1 MKRKL
6 AAQNMMGLFKS
17 LLDTLADPIVI
28 VNHNGVI
35 VWVNRAWREFAGQ
48 NGGNQATQAGEGLNY
63 FTVCE
68 QAVRSGDEL
77 AGEALRGVKRVLGG
91 EAENFTL
98 VYPCHS
104 PDEERW
110 YRMGVVRLSGQEGMV
125 IITHHNIS
133 EQVKLEAVLNEGNQ
147 QINQQR
153 QEINLQLQA
162 LSATANGIVITDR
175 DGNIQWIN
183 PAMTNLT
190 GYSLEEVLGKNPR
203 LFNSGRQ
210 DVTFYRK
217 MWNTI
222 ISGRVWRGE
231 MINRRKDGS
240 LYFEDMTITPLRADG
255 KEITHF
261 VAVKQDVSERVRQES
276 VLYTS
281 EERFRTLVDSLPDIV
296 FTLDHEERHTGV
308 YGQWL
313 KNFNVSAEMFL
324 GKTAIDLFGAEA
336 GEVHHLANRKA
347 LGGENVVYDWQYSDE
362 KGEHYIQTHLTPL
375 RDRDNRIQGIV
386 GVGRDITVLEQAEQ
400 RLREYARE
408 LEKLNEIAE
417 HLIQI
422 EDPEALFDWLTRQLA
437 HYFQAEKVLVALV
450 NPQNGILEAQSPAYG
465 VADDQLKQFAHSV
478 AEGSKVWNFRSQGAL
493 VVNQPDQIPEG
504 FQQLAD
510 LFTVRN
516 VLASQFLIRDRFG
529 GLVVVINKKGSFS
542 LQDVQFLGIVAR
554 EAGVLLA
561 RLQLFARQQAQLNEL
576 KVLHQV
582 AVAGSV
588 STTEDAL
595 IARVTQITG
604 EALFPDNFGVLL
616 VQDDGVTLKPHPS
629 YHGASPEAMGMTF
642 PIGKGSISGLT
653 ALTGQP
659 QRIDDVHHSE
669 DYFDANE
676 KMVSELCVPI
686 RLGEEILGVLN
697 TESREVGAFSEEDER
712 LLTTIAGLLATGI
725 ARLRRENAERQERQ
739 FAEALVASARAV
751 NSTLNIE
758 EIISRI
764 FDEIVIVLPFQAAA
778 LVLFQAGK
786 AIVAH
791 QQGDFGVDLT
801 QLSLYDYLFE
811 EDEPISN
818 VHRFFVRGGK
828 FVCWDSDQ
836 SPLESYK
843 EQIGLMASLKTDSNL
858 IGAILLL
865 QNSLSPFTPRQMNLL
880 TSLVDQ
886 VSIALKNATLYR
898 QTARAAER
906 RTALHRASQEI
917 LAAGFD
923 LEAVF
928 GSIHEA
934 VRAVMPAEAFVISLL
949 DEKEEMIEAVYAVD
963 RGGRSSPQR
972 IAAHT
977 GLSGQVIDANQSVLV
992 HDTEV
997 DKGVFAKAVHFG
1009 SPETIRSVIA
1019 VPIRRQ
1025 DKAVGILSAQSYQP
1039 NVYSPEDIEL
1049 LEMLATHVARVLENA
1064 KLYQETQ
1071 KRARELGALLDT
1083 TLDLAG
1089 ITELDQL
1096 LDQILSRATS
1106 LLNLERGGIYLYD
1119 PDQNNLILV
1128 ATKNLGV
1135 QPGLRMELGES
1146 MSGRVALT
1154 QKPLAIADYST
1165 WEGRSPKYDAY
1176 HYTSSL
1182 DVPMLYHGELVGV
1195 LLATEVYPRFHEFSQ
1210 EEVDLLMMFATH
1222 AAAAVKG
1229 VKLLEQTQRRLK
1241 EMEIIN
1247 LVSKSVRE
1255 ARFLDEL
1262 LSIFLKET
1270 MQALDCENG
1279 GIWMSEPSTGLI
1291 KPVAVEGW
1299 FSELGEQQ
1307 QRLDEGVAG
1316 WVFEHGQPYISREF
1330 YRDELVLESS
1340 RENIPA
1346 GWGGIAIPI
1355 STAYEIFAILFLSF
1369 PMERRI
1375 NQEEVTFL
1383 SLLCEIA
1390 GNAIHRIQLDRQM
1403 ERRIDQLMS
1412 LRTIDNAINASLDLE
1427 LTLNIL
1433 LDQVLAQLKADAADI
1448 LLFEATT
1455 NTLRVAAWRG
1465 FRSTRFN
1472 RLRISLGYGFL
1483 SRVMTDRQLKTA
1495 PNLNDIQLDGVRDET
1510 LRREGLASYVALP
1523 LVAKG
1528 QNVGVL
1534 EVFHRNRRAAMQEE
1548 LDFLETLGG
1557 QAAIAI
1563 NNAALFDE
1571 LQQTNTQLFLAYDAT
1586 LEGWARALEL
1596 RDNETEGHSRR
1607 VSDLTL
1613 RLARAVG
1620 VPDEELAHIR
1630 RGTLLHDIGKMGI
1643 PDEVLHKPGP
1653 LTEAEWEIMKQHPQM
1668 AYHLLKPI
1676 PYLEKAIEIPYSHH
1690 ERWDGSGYPRGL
1702 SGELIPLS
1710 ARIFAVVDV
1719 YDALRSDRPYRKAWS
1734 EEDTLQYL
1742 REQAGVLFD
1751 SRIVEAFLKMIAQ

>member
-6 AAQNMMGLFKS
+6 AAQDMIGLFKS

-35 VWVNRAWREFAGQ
+35 VWVNRAWREFAVQ
-48 NGGNQATQAGEGLNY
+48 NGGNQVTQSGEGLNY

-68 QAVRSGDEL
+68 QAEQGGDPL
-77 AGEALRGVKRVLGG
+77 AGEALRGVQRVLSGN
-91 EAENFTL
+91 ADFFTL
-98 VYPCHS
+98 IYPCHS
-104 PDEERW
+104 PNEERW
-110 YRMGVVRLSGQEGMV
+110 YRMGAVRLSGQEGMAV
-125 IITHHNIS
+125 ITHHNIS
-133 EQVKLEAVLNEGNQ
+133 EQVKMEAVLDEGSQ

-190 GYSLEEVLGKNPR
+190 GYSFEEIVGKNPR

-222 ISGRVWRGE
+222 ISGRVWKGE
-231 MINRRKDGS
+231 LINRRKDGS

-324 GKTAIDLFGAEA
+324 GKTALDLFGAEA
-336 GEVHHLANRKA
+336 GEVHHLANLKA
-347 LGGENVVYDWQYSDE
+347 LKGEDVVYDWQYSDE
-362 KGEHYIQTHLTPL
+362 KGEHYIQTHLSPL

-422 EDPEALFDWLTRQLA
+422 EDAEELYDWLTRQLA
-437 HYFQAEKVLVALV
+437 QYFQAEKVLVALV
-450 NPQNGILEAQSPAYG
+450 NPRNGILEAQSPAFG
-465 VADDQLKQFAHSV
+465 VADDQLKKFAYSV
-478 AEGSKVWNFRSQGAL
+478 LDGSKVWDFRSQGAL
-493 VVNQPDQIPEG
+493 VVNHFDEIPEG
-504 FQQLAD
+504 FQHLAD
-510 LFTVRN
+510 LFDVRN
-516 VLASQFLIRDRFG
+516 VLASQFIIREHFG
-529 GLVVVINKKGSFS
+529 GLVVVLNKRGSFS
-542 LQDVQFLGIVAR
+542 LQDVQFLDIVSR
-554 EAGVLLA
+554 EAGVVLA
-561 RLQLFARQQAQLNEL
+561 RLQLYARQQAQLNEL

-616 VQDDGVTLKPHPS
+616 VQNDGVTLKPHPS
-629 YHGASPEAMGMTF
+629 YHGASPEAMGMAF
-642 PIGKGSISGLT
+642 PIGKGSIAGLT
-653 ALTGQP
+653 AMTGLP

-676 KMVSELCVPI
+676 SMSSELCVPI

-697 TESREVGAFSEEDER
+697 AESREAGAFSEEDER

-725 ARLRRENAERQERQ
+725 ARLRREEAERQERR
-739 FAEALVASARAV
+739 FAEALVASGRAV
-751 NSTLNIE
+751 NSTLDIE

-764 FDEIVIVLPFQAAA
+764 FDEIVIALPFQAAA
-778 LVLFQAGK
+778 LVLFEAGK
-786 AIVAH
+786 VTVAH

-801 QLSLYDYLFE
+801 EFSFYDFLLE
-811 EDEPISN
+811 EEPISR
-818 VHRFFVRGGK
+818 VQRFFLRSGK
-828 FVCWDSDQ
+828 FVRWDSDH
-836 SPLESYK
+836 SPLVPSD
-843 EQIGLMASLKTDSNL
+843 EQNGLMASLKTDGNL
-858 IGAILLL
+858 IGAILLIH
-865 QNSLSPFTPRQMNLL
+865 NSHSPYTSRQMSLL

-898 QTARAAER
+898 QTIRAAER
-906 RTALHRASQEI
+906 RTALHRASKEI
-917 LAAGFD
+917 ISAGFD

-928 GSIHEA
+928 RSIHTA
-934 VRAVMPAEAFVISLL
+934 VQAVMPAEAFVISLL
-949 DEKEEMIEAVYAVD
+949 DEKEENIEAVYAVD
-963 RGGRSSPQR
+963 RGGRSAPQR

-1009 SPETIRSVIA
+1009 SPETVRSVIA

-1025 DKAVGILSAQSYQP
+1025 EKAVGMLSAQSYQP

-1049 LEMLATHVARVLENA
+1049 LEMLAAHVARVLENA
-1064 KLYQETQ
+1064 ELYQETQ
-1071 KRARELGALLDT
+1071 QRARELGALLDT

-1096 LDQILSRATS
+1096 LEQILTRATS

-1119 PDQNNLILV
+1119 PDQNNLVLV
-1128 ATKNLGV
+1128 ATKDLGV
-1135 QPGLRMELGES
+1135 EPGLRMEMGES

-1154 QKPLAIADYST
+1154 RKPLVIADYSA
-1165 WEGRSPKYDAY
+1165 WDGRSPKYDAY
-1176 HYTSSL
+1176 HFTSSL

-1195 LLATEVYPRFHEFSQ
+1195 LQVTEVYPRFHEFSQ
-1210 EEVDLLMMFATH
+1210 EEVDILMMFATH

-1229 VKLLEQTQRRLK
+1229 VKLFEQTQRRLK

-1262 LSIFLKET
+1262 LTGFLKET
-1270 MQALDCENG
+1270 MHALDCENG
-1279 GIWMSEPSTGLI
+1279 GIWLSDTSTGLI
-1291 KPVAVEGW
+1291 KSVAVEGW
-1299 FSELGEQQ
+1299 FSELGDQQ
-1307 QRLDEGVAG
+1307 QRLHEGIAG
-1316 WVFEHGQPYISREF
+1316 WVFEHGQPYISQEF
-1330 YRDELVLESS
+1330 RSDEMILEAS

-1346 GWGGIAIPI
+1346 GWGGVAIPI
-1355 STAYEIFAILFLSF
+1355 STAYEVFAILFLSF

-1375 NQEEVTFL
+1375 KPEEVTFL

-1433 LDQVLAQLKADAADI
+1433 LDQVLAQLKAEAADI

-1465 FRSTRFN
+1465 FRNTRFN

-1495 PNLNDIQLDGVRDET
+1495 PNLNDIQLDGVRDEVI
-1510 LRREGLASYVALP
+1510 RREGLVSYVALP

-1534 EVFHRNRRAAMQEE
+1534 EVFHRDRRAAMKEE

-1563 NNAALFDE
+1563 NNASLFEE

-1620 VPDEELAHIR
+1620 VPDDELAHIR

-1643 PDEVLHKPGP
+1643 PDEILHKPGP
-1653 LTEAEWEIMKQHPQM
+1653 LTEEEWEIMKQHPQM
-1668 AYHLLKPI
+1668 AYHLLTPI

-1734 EEDTLQYL
+1734 EEETLQYL
-1742 REQAGVLFD
+1742 RHQAGVLFD
-1751 SRIVEAFLKMIAQ
+1751 PRIVEAFLKIIAQ